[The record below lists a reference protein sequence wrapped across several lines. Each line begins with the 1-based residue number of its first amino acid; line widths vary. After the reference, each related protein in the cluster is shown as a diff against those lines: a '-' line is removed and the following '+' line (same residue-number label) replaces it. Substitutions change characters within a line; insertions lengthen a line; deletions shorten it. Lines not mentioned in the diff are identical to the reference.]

1 LDATHTDLELE
12 SRLAFIGGASRG
24 IGKAIAP
31 ELGQKRA
38 DAAVGYSSIL
48 RRGKSA

>member
-1 LDATHTDLELE
+1 MDFGLEGK
-12 SRLAFIGGASRG
+12 LAFVVGASRG
-24 IGKAIAP
+24 IGKAISP
-31 ELGQKRA
+31 ELGQERA